1 MLQKALIQV
10 SVCQTHRST
19 ASSKAIMDLAARQ
32 RIARVADACVVA
44 AQSLHTRPL
53 APDVARLSALFT
65 DERGARQRNYMRD
78 PALRRAY
85 LAFWVPH
92 NVARIAG
99 VLARARDEGHLPKAP
114 PRVLD
119 LGAGPLSGVLAA
131 WCVWGDLR
139 GAVAV
144 DLSRPALE
152 SGLAVLR
159 AVLALERASGLQEG
173 DVAIVDAALDGP
185 TSRWAPREAVDLVI
199 LANVLNEVSD
209 PRETGPR
216 RCLLDAAAAATN
228 ASGRVLVVEPAM
240 RLEARALMALRD
252 ELVGD
257 GVAVL
262 SPCRGARTCPLLQT
276 RGDWCHQDVRWDDRP
291 PSYRSLEKAAGLP
304 KDQLAVAHLLLASGN
319 DVDSGPRRGLR
330 LIGGLMRDQHGTE
343 RRYAC
348 GRELVTLAGRPRLPP
363 PVALATRGGVV
374 DDDVASVAS
383 AVAPAAVSRPTPRGP
398 PGQSDRGGG
407 RRAPPPRGRGR

>member
-1 MLQKALIQV
+1 MPSLTKAPV
-10 SVCQTHRST
+10 DN
-19 ASSKAIMDLAARQ
+19 ASRQ
-32 RIARVADACVVA
+32 RIARVAEACVSL
-44 AQSLHTRPL
+44 AQGQNPRPL

-99 VLARARDEGHLPKAP
+99 VLGRARDEGHLPGSA

-131 WCVWGDLR
+131 WCVWGDLK

-152 SGLAVLR
+152 SGLSVLR
-159 AVLALERASGLQEG
+159 AVGALDGAGGTTLSMA
-173 DVAIVDAALDGP
+173 DVALVDAALDGP
-185 TSRWAPREAVDLVI
+185 VQRWAPRQAVDLVI

-216 RCLLDAAAAATN
+216 RRLLDAAAAATS
-228 ASGRVLVVEPAM
+228 ATGRVLVVEPAM

-257 GVAVL
+257 GARVL

-291 PSYRSLEKAAGLP
+291 PNYRALERAAGLP
-304 KDQLAVAHLLLASGN
+304 KDQLAVAHLLLATGD
-319 DVDSGPRRGLR
+319 DVDDGPRRGLR
-330 LIGGLMRDQHGTE
+330 LIGGVMRDQQGVE

-348 GRELVTLAGRPRLPP
+348 GRDLVTVGGTPRLSPQ
-363 PVALATRGGVV
+363 LATAIRGAVV
-374 DDDVASVAS
+374 DDDAVGKGP
-383 AVAPAAVSRPTPRGP
+383 AVAPLRRPAPHAPSAR
-398 PGQSDRGGG
+398 SDRGGG
-407 RRAPPPRGRGR
+407 GRGPPPRGRGRPAR